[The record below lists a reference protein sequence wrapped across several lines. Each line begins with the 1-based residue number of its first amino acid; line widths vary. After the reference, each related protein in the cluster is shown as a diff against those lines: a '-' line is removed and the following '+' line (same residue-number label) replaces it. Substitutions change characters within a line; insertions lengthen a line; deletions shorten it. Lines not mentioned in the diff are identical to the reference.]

1 MILSIKMHIYLQ
13 TRGKLKKRFNSL
25 SKRKFHLA
33 NLTSMRKTKFFKLQK
48 MLTNDEKW
56 CAFYP
61 LLLLLLLFS
70 FFFYF
75 FFFFF
80 LLFFYFYLFIIFFF
94 FFFCYCSIHNCLGR
108 ILQDIMIK
116 YFLKHKTRHFFR
128 TLCIFFD
135 IQKCQV

>member
-13 TRGKLKKRFNSL
+13 KGKLKKRFNSL

-33 NLTSMRKTKFFKLQK
+33 NLTSMRKTKYFELQK

-61 LLLLLLLFS
+61 LSLLYYYYYYYYL
-70 FFFYF
+70 F

-80 LLFFYFYLFIIFFF
+80 IFIYLFFF
-94 FFFCYCSIHNCLGR
+94 FIYLFFFSTAPYI
-108 ILQDIMIK
+108 I
-116 YFLKHKTRHFFR
+116 
-128 TLCIFFD
+128 
-135 IQKCQV
+135 V

>member
-13 TRGKLKKRFNSL
+13 RGKLKKRFNSHDSL

-48 MLTNDEKW
+48 MLTNYEKW

-61 LLLLLLLFS
+61 LLLLLLLLL
-70 FFFYF
+70 F

-80 LLFFYFYLFIIFFF
+80 FFFYFYLFIFFF
-94 FFFCYCSIHNCLGR
+94 LLLLH
-108 ILQDIMIK
+108 
-116 YFLKHKTRHFFR
+116 T
-128 TLCIFFD
+128 
-135 IQKCQV
+135 

>member
-13 TRGKLKKRFNSL
+13 RGKLKKRFNSFL
-25 SKRKFHLA
+25 KRKFHLA

-61 LLLLLLLFS
+61 LI
-70 FFFYF
+70 
-75 FFFFF
+75 
-80 LLFFYFYLFIIFFF
+80 LLFFIFYLFLFIYLFFYY

-108 ILQDIMIK
+108 ILQDIIK
-116 YFLKHKTRHFFR
+116 YFLKHKTPHFFR
-128 TLCIFFD
+128 TLCFFFD
-135 IQKCQV
+135 IQKCQVLSRHYFKTNIY